1 MRSLSA
7 KLILGLVASL
17 LVVLVGLGWANLA
30 VLRENLETTAVMAEQ
45 RMAGVIFQSTRTSML
60 RNDRDQLIEIIRSIA
75 AQPGVRK
82 IRIFAKT
89 GRVQF
94 STLPGETGTMVDKR
108 ADACIMCHSSNQPL
122 EKPKTRDTWRIY
134 GSGSERLIGL
144 VRPIENEPACS
155 NASCHAH
162 PESQRILGVL
172 DVVASLES
180 VDQALAAHERRM
192 RAQVAFSAALMIAIA
207 GGLVWVLIRRPI
219 KRLTAGVHVLASH
232 ELSYRF
238 GFRRRDEIGELAAAF
253 DSMAGELETANRTL
267 EERIRRKTRELEA
280 AQEKLIHSEKLASLG
295 ELAASVAHE
304 INNPLAGIFTY
315 ARLLEKKLSLE
326 KPMLDWL
333 LTIQRESRRCGEIVS
348 NLLIFARK
356 HNTEMAMADVKTI
369 VDRTVAVVQ
378 HKLQMQGINLACE
391 LADLPQ
397 VFCDASQIQQVLVVI
412 VMNAVDAL
420 ASRGAPGGRL
430 RIRAGLAAEEGRLDL
445 AVSNDGPP
453 IPKDVLPHIFEPF
466 FSTKQATSGVGLGL
480 AVAYG
485 LIKRH
490 GGEIQVETGEETTF
504 HVILP
509 LAAATGEER
518 QETENSDVG
527 TEAVDTHR
535 G

>member
-17 LVVLVGLGWANLA
+17 LVVLVGLGLANLA

-60 RNDRDQLIEIIRSIA
+60 NNDREQLVDIIRSIA

-82 IRIFAKT
+82 IRIFSKK
-89 GRVQF
+89 GQVQF
-94 STLPGETGTMVDKR
+94 STFPGETGTMVDKR
-108 ADACIMCHSSNQPL
+108 ADACFACHSSNQPL

-134 GSGSERLIGL
+134 RAGSERVIGL
-144 VRPIENEPACS
+144 VRPIENEAACS

-162 PESQRILGVL
+162 PASQRILGVL
-172 DVVASLES
+172 DVVLSLES

-192 RAQVAFSAALMIAIA
+192 WAQVALSAVLMIAIV
-207 GGLVWVLIRRPI
+207 GGLVWFLIRRPI

-232 ELSYRF
+232 NLAYRF
-238 GFRRRDEIGELAAAF
+238 GFRRRDEIGELAGAF

-267 EERIRRKTRELEA
+267 EDRIRRKTKDLEA

-295 ELAASVAHE
+295 QLAAAVAHE

-315 ARLLEKKLSLE
+315 ARLLEKKLGLE

-333 LTIQRESRRCGEIVS
+333 QTIQHESRRCGEIVS
-348 NLLIFARK
+348 NLLVFARK
-356 HNTEMAMADVKTI
+356 HHTEMSMTDVKTI

-378 HKLQMQGINLACE
+378 HKLQMQGIELACE
-391 LADLPQ
+391 VPPLPQ
-397 VFCDASQIQQVLVVI
+397 VFCDGSQIQQVLVAI
-412 VMNAVDAL
+412 VVNAVDAL
-420 ASRGAPGGRL
+420 ASHGGQGGHL
-430 RIRAGLAAEEGRLDL
+430 RIRAGLMAEDGRLDL

-490 GGEIQVETGEETTF
+490 GGDIQVETGEETTF

-509 LAAATGEER
+509 VGGPPVEER
-518 QETENSDVG
+518 QETENTDVRA
-527 TEAVDTHR
+527 EAIDTHR